1 MDHACMCLFV
11 NLLNNSS
18 ENVYMV
24 AINVFTAQSQTLLS
38 KDVSP
43 RCLLS
48 QNSNTPVEMGSQ
60 CKCWVCLCSA
70 HKPDFEKAEHR
81 GFWNTHTDKGSRQHL
96 NKAMRFNDRNAVR
109 ENVVYLTWRLW
120 NRGQGSDSCKNTE
133 RGIHSAAQHEFHI
146 LPELQPFHPQRLPR
160 KQDRE
165 KRVESER
172 ERETLGCHSMT
183 KILKNYVKNK

>member
-1 MDHACMCLFV
+1 MENEVFWLQTRLSDHFQMDHACMCLFV

-38 KDVSP
+38 RDASHRAACFLKTQT
-43 RCLLS
+43 LLS
-48 QNSNTPVEMGSQ
+48 RWDLSVNVES
-60 CKCWVCLCSA
+60 VFAA
-70 HKPDFEKAEHR
+70 HIKPDFEKAEHR
-81 GFWNTHTDKGSRQHL
+81 GFWNTHTDKGSRQHI
-96 NKAMRFNDRNAVR
+96 NKAVRFNDRNAVR

-120 NRGQGSDSCKNTE
+120 NRGRGSDSCKNTE
-133 RGIHSAAQHEFHI
+133 RGIHSAAQREFHI

-165 KRVESER
+165 KE
-172 ERETLGCHSMT
+172 
-183 KILKNYVKNK
+183 